1 MELSPAQQ
9 ERYSRHLLLDGFD
22 QEKVLQASIHVRGSG
37 VAAHWAARYL
47 ASSGVGRLQVD
58 EPAWRDELL
67 ALGPWLRLVSAA
79 QMVCAPSIE
88 GAVEGAEGG
97 ALAAIEALRRVLAA

>member
-1 MELSPAQQ
+1 MHLTAEQQ

-22 QEKVLQASIHVRGSG
+22 QEKVLQASVAVRGTG
-37 VAAHWAARYL
+37 QAAHWAARYL

-67 ALGPWLRLVSAA
+67 SLGPWLTIVVRPDAA
-79 QMVCAPSIE
+79 ADGELVCAPTDD
-88 GAVEGAEGG
+88 GPVAG
-97 ALAAIEALRRVLAA
+97 ALAALETLRQL